1 MLKRFMVASAAT
13 ALLVGV
19 AAAEGTG
26 GPPAPAPSAPA
37 PAAKPAPAPAA
48 KSTEMSKPAPG
59 AQAGKFIS
67 SQSPDQHLASNFR
80 GTDVVGPDNAKIGD
94 VSDILFAKDGKILG
108 YVVSVGG
115 FLGIGSKNV
124 ALEPAAFE
132 VVAGD
137 KSKNESDK
145 LKLAMTKEQ
154 LQQAANFEPYKAP
167 ATTTTGMGGGTSP
180 RPSSSL
186 PR

>member
-13 ALLVGV
+13 ALIIGA

-26 GPPAPAPSAPA
+26 GPPAAAPSAPA
-37 PAAKPAPAPAA
+37 PAAKSAPAPAA
-48 KSTEMSKPAPG
+48 KSTEMSKPAPT
-59 AQAGKFIS
+59 AQAGKFIG
-67 SQSPDQHLASNFR
+67 SQRPDQHLASNFK

-94 VSDILFAKDGKILG
+94 VSDILFDKGGKVLG

-115 FLGIGSKNV
+115 FLGIGSKDV
-124 ALEPAAFE
+124 ALEQAAFD

-154 LQQAANFEPYKAP
+154 LQQAANFKPYKAP

-180 RPSSSL
+180 RPAPSL